1 MKDRKGTKLSKAV
14 TVAACVIILITVL
27 FQTVVGMA
35 VVKGNSMS
43 PFYKDGDLVI
53 YLRVDRQYEAGDVI
67 LFHGI
72 EDKDYIKRVVG
83 VPGDRVYIDQRT
95 ETVYVNDTELKET
108 SVLTGTKSK
117 DFVDYP
123 VTLQEDEYFVL
134 GDNRADSVDSR
145 NFGVVTAKQIMGRE
159 LITFGKNR
167 RF

>member
-1 MKDRKGTKLSKAV
+1 M
-14 TVAACVIILITVL
+14 
-27 FQTVVGMA
+27 
-35 VVKGNSMS
+35 
-43 PFYKDGDLVI
+43 
-53 YLRVDRQYEAGDVI
+53 DRQYEAGDVI

>member
-1 MKDRKGTKLSKAV
+1 MKDRKDAKLSKGV
-14 TVAACVIILITVL
+14 TVTSCVIILITVL
-27 FQTVVGMA
+27 FQMVAGTA
-35 VVKGNSMS
+35 IVKGNSMS

-67 LFHGI
+67 LFHGV

-83 VPGDRVYIDQRT
+83 VPGDRIYIDQRT
-95 ETVYVNDTELKET
+95 ATVYVNDTELKE
-108 SVLTGTKSK
+108 SAVLTGTKPK
-117 DFVDYP
+117 DFVEYP

-145 NFGVVTAKQIMGRE
+145 NFGVVTTKQIKGRE